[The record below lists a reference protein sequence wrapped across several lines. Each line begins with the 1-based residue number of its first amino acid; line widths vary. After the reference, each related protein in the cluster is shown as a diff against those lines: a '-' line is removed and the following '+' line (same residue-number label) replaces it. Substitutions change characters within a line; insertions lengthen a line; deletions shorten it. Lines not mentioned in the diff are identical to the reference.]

1 MVADD
6 NDDAPAAESDT
17 KLIPLGLDLE
27 GVRRGETRIEDES
40 GLERR
45 G

>member
-1 MVADD
+1 MFLAVRPGRKAR
-6 NDDAPAAESDT
+6 T
-17 KLIPLGLDLE
+17 GRGLIPLGLDLE
-27 GVRRGETRIEDES
+27 GVRRGETRTEDER